1 MVVKV
6 LICRRKQIR
15 FLFFRGRD
23 VFYGSASIFTALVTT
38 NPGIYPV
45 DRYYLKSVH
54 VSMTSPFSVP
64 AQLGMFYIKFIKQPV
79 L

>member
-1 MVVKV
+1 MD
-6 LICRRKQIR
+6 LRLYLLHSLLQI
-15 FLFFRGRD
+15 
-23 VFYGSASIFTALVTT
+23 
-38 NPGIYPV
+38 PGINPV

-64 AQLGMFYIKFIKQPV
+64 AQLGMFYIKFIKQQPV

>member
-1 MVVKV
+1 MD
-6 LICRRKQIR
+6 LRLYLLHSLLQI
-15 FLFFRGRD
+15 
-23 VFYGSASIFTALVTT
+23 
-38 NPGIYPV
+38 PGIYHV